1 MNMWIYTKRQFFK
14 LLGKTPAD
22 MEMVQYWKR
31 NDSVQAKVMKR
42 DGVTVMQMSGE
53 KYIFPGFPR
62 GHLLFGKL
70 SKLKHE
76 LKNQVFNDAWARL
89 EAGESPEDVARY
101 IKVAVMPR
109 IYDLLE
115 ESRYDLMPPQR
126 MVPSVREIYEA
137 WTRAG
142 GSTQLRDLVT
152 YILQEDD
159 SYRFRFQWMVPYMYP
174 RLMPFVNP
182 VLLMEKGLVWMEN
195 AEVIGDMKER
205 VRLVRRVLLAL
216 LKDEANAEFF
226 TKFCREVNWKKVRLS
241 KADKF
246 FFRGKYFKVD
256 LDKFDY

>member
-1 MNMWIYTKRQFFK
+1 MIYIKRLFFK

-31 NDSVQAKVMKR
+31 QDAVSAKVMR
-42 DGVTVMQMSGE
+42 ENGVLVMKMEGE

-62 GHLLFGKL
+62 GYLLFGKL

-76 LKNQVFNDAWARL
+76 VKNQIFNDCWAML
-89 EAGESPEDVARY
+89 EAGDPPEAIARY
-101 IKVAVMPR
+101 VSEDVMPR
-109 IYDLLE
+109 IYSLLSE
-115 ESRYDLMPPQR
+115 HRFDMVPPER
-126 MVPSVREIYEA
+126 MVTPVREMYEA

-142 GSTQLRDLVT
+142 GPPMLRDLIT

-159 SYRFRFQWMVPYMYP
+159 SYRFRFQWMVPFMHP
-174 RLMPFVNP
+174 WLMRFVNP
-182 VLLMEKGLVWMEN
+182 VKLFAKGMTWMEN
-195 AEVIGDMKER
+195 GESIGDMKER
-205 VRLVRRVLLAL
+205 VRLIRRVTLVL
-216 LKDEANAEFF
+216 LKDKKNRAFF
-226 TKFCREVNWKKVRLS
+226 TRWFREMNWKKVKLS